1 MIDRPAQITQGQ
13 VAERQAAGKQTAGAA
28 PLALRPDATMSISRQ
43 SDAAT
48 EWTPGTALAQLSALR
63 NLAMAAA
70 ANGDAMGLRQLAE
83 RAAAIGVAAGAEAES
98 LSGEIAARLATATQN
113 QDGGARSTAGTTSDN
128 PSMLG
133 LDPAVI
139 TQALAASPP
148 DDPASG
154 NPAASQ
160 APGAATDLNLIASL
174 NYRASSVIA
183 EARSLLASMNAAF
196 KDSNAVRG
204 TSPAA
209 GSSAGSQQAVTLN
222 GLAGLLDQAE
232 SSLTAHMLSLGRQLG
247 NPAVSP
253 AGHPGM
259 PSTASSATATLD
271 LST

>member
-1 MIDRPAQITQGQ
+1 
-13 VAERQAAGKQTAGAA
+13 
-28 PLALRPDATMSISRQ
+28 
-43 SDAAT
+43 
-48 EWTPGTALAQLSALR
+48 
-63 NLAMAAA
+63 
-70 ANGDAMGLRQLAE
+70 
-83 RAAAIGVAAGAEAES
+83 
-98 LSGEIAARLATATQN
+98 
-113 QDGGARSTAGTTSDN
+113 
-128 PSMLG
+128 MLG

-160 APGAATDLNLIASL
+160 APGAAADLNLIASL
-174 NYRASSVIA
+174 NYRASAVIA

-196 KDSNAVRG
+196 KDASTVGG

-209 GSSAGSQQAVTLN
+209 GSGVGSQQAASLN

-232 SSLTAHMLSLGRQLG
+232 SSLMAHTLSLGRQLG

-259 PSTASSATATLD
+259 PGTASSATATLD